1 MKAVPGAQITEV
13 HQAGWAD
20 TYASILG
27 GHVDCGW
34 GSIGETRTA
43 YQDGELDILC
53 VFATSRSSLLP
64 DVPTFGELFP
74 EYGIVTSP
82 SDRGFALPA
91 GCDQAV
97 YDRWVSAMSKCINNP
112 EFIAK
117 MAELGQAVNY
127 VGGADYTQY
136 VVEQE
141 SQMAEFAE
149 LLGWK

>member
-1 MKAVPGAQITEV
+1 M
-13 HQAGWAD
+13 
-20 TYASILG
+20 L
-27 GHVDCGW
+27 
-34 GSIGETRTA
+34 
-43 YQDGELDILC
+43 
-53 VFATSRSSLLP
+53 FRS
-64 DVPTFGELFP
+64 VPTFGELFP